1 MLLRKL
7 EDRSTG
13 RRVSGGGGGGASG
26 GNDGDVGS
34 AFPLASSSSPPP
46 TPTSPRPPPPSR
58 LASSLAASADL
69 APRLRVVATYDGH
82 VGCVNA
88 VSFAGERAER
98 LVTGEGGGAWIFFLI
113 FFSSLR
119 RCNRRGREKDKKV
132 SRLS

>member
-98 LVTGEGGGAWIFFLI
+98 LVTGEGGGGVDFLSHFF
-113 FFSSLR
+113 FEFEEVQSE
-119 RCNRRGREKDKKV
+119 GERE
-132 SRLS
+132 R